1 MKRAWRALWGLV
13 RLMRP
18 WDWPRNLLLL
28 APLAFSATSFDID
41 LARRAG
47 MALALFCAAS
57 SALYC
62 LNDVFDRRL
71 DAQHPLK
78 QRRPLPAGDVGVI
91 AALVL
96 ALALGGSAL
105 FFAFQFDRAVFEVL
119 ALYTGLGALYSLL
132 LRRLAVIDVLA
143 VGILYVL
150 RINAGAALIGTPNS
164 VWMVVTVFLFGI
176 FAALARRRDDV
187 VAAQALGGEA
197 GRPGYNEGFLNV
209 AVSIFL
215 AVLVLSYVMYVAD
228 PSLAERTRI
237 DKLHFTMPFVV
248 AGALRYLQVILVE
261 EKPGEPVR
269 LLWRDPLSL
278 VLALGW
284 LGALLWLVHG

>member
-1 MKRAWRALWGLV
+1 
-13 RLMRP
+13 
-18 WDWPRNLLLL
+18 
-28 APLAFSATSFDID
+28 
-41 LARRAG
+41 
-47 MALALFCAAS
+47 
-57 SALYC
+57 
-62 LNDVFDRRL
+62 
-71 DAQHPLK
+71 
-78 QRRPLPAGDVGVI
+78 
-91 AALVL
+91 
-96 ALALGGSAL
+96 
-105 FFAFQFDRAVFEVL
+105 
-119 ALYTGLGALYSLL
+119 
-132 LRRLAVIDVLA
+132 
-143 VGILYVL
+143 
-150 RINAGAALIGTPNS
+150 
-164 VWMVVTVFLFGI
+164 MVVTVFLFGI